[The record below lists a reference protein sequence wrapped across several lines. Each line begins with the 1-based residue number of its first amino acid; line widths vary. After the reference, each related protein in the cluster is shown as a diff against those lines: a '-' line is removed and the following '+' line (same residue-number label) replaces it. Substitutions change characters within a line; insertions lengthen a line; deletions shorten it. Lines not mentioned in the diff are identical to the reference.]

1 MTSVYIEASALFRA
15 YTQEPGSAVMDEV
28 FSLMETRRITGLLSH
43 LSIPEILRGI
53 IKRKNL
59 GELDEDE
66 AQKIID
72 SILFDLNT
80 RILNDELQILGLKDE
95 YLPEVNQLIRRSNF
109 FVIDAIQLITANHA
123 APVMFLHADSHFSSS
138 IVEGMVSSV
147 DVRKPDAIT
156 TVTQIIH
163 KSGKNPD
170 LT

>member
-1 MTSVYIEASALFRA
+1 MIAVFIKASALFRA
-15 YTQEPGSAVMDEV
+15 YTHEPGSAVMDEI
-28 FSLMETRRITGLLSH
+28 FSQMEAHRINGLLSH

-80 RILNDELQILGLKDE
+80 RIMNDELQILGLKDE

-109 FVIDAIQLITANHA
+109 FVIDAIQLITAYHA
-123 APVMFLHADSHFSSS
+123 APALFLHADSHFSVP
-138 IVEGMVSSV
+138 IAEEMVRTI
-147 DVRKPDAIT
+147 DLRNQEILK
-156 TVTQIIH
+156 TVKKVIH
-163 KSGKNPD
+163 DTHRSA
-170 LT
+170 

>member
-1 MTSVYIEASALFRA
+1 MS
-15 YTQEPGSAVMDEV
+15 PGLPVMDEI
-28 FSLMETRRITGLLSH
+28 FSQMEACRITGLLSQ

-80 RILNDELQILGLKDE
+80 RILNDELQILGFKTE

-109 FVIDAIQLITANHA
+109 FVIDAIQLITASHA
-123 APVMFLHADSHFSSS
+123 APVLFLHADNHFSSS
-138 IVEGMVSSV
+138 LAEGMVRSV

-156 TVTQIIH
+156 KVTQIIH
-163 KSGKNPD
+163 QSAG
-170 LT
+170 TGT